1 MQDAA
6 TWRAVSLKFRI
17 CMIAGIYS
25 IALGY
30 IYLVMSGDLN
40 IKLLTISTAYIW
52 KLSGVGKNRTTIRTR
67 YLQTI
72 LSKVNFPRK
81 GSN

>member
-1 MQDAA
+1 
-6 TWRAVSLKFRI
+6 
-17 CMIAGIYS
+17 MIAGIYS

-40 IKLLTISTAYIW
+40 IKLLTISTADIW
-52 KLSGVGKNRTTIRTR
+52 KLSGVGNNRTTIRTR

-72 LSKVNFPRK
+72 GKDKIIYSK
-81 GSN
+81 GI